1 MVRISDI
8 LKRAKEKEAR
18 EREAREKEQEKERL
32 QSLKKEISPQPE
44 EQKEKKAKAPG
55 VRISPIVMKGAKA
68 ASDEASLELY
78 EEILSFLRK
87 TLKEN
92 VIYESIDAKRISA
105 QIGKIVDQLSLANGK
120 MLMLALTKDSK
131 DENYLLCHSINV
143 CIFSIEIGLGL
154 GYEKPKLME
163 LGVST
168 LFHDMGMPKHLRL
181 VNQPRKLSA
190 GEYNEVKG
198 HPLKGAEILK
208 KVKHLDE
215 IAVDV
220 AHQHHERID
229 GSGYPHDLKEES
241 INEYAR
247 IAGLVDAYEAMT
259 HRRAYRDEF
268 SAFEAVREILSNK
281 KAFTSKLIKILIE
294 RMGIFPVGSVVE
306 LGTKEIAEVAR
317 LNHVIPLRPVVRII
331 YEAGGKEPQEEKI
344 LDLAAHPTIHIKKG
358 LRKSELKT
366 PPSEGGEEKR

>member
-18 EREAREKEQEKERL
+18 EREAREKGRL

-44 EQKEKKAKAPG
+44 EQKEKEAKAPG
-55 VRISPIVMKGAKA
+55 VRISPVVMKGAKA

-78 EEILSFLRK
+78 EEVVSFLRK
-87 TLKEN
+87 ILKEN
-92 VIYESIDAKRISA
+92 VIYDAVDAKQIAA
-105 QIGKIVDQLSLANGK
+105 QIEKIVDQLSLANEK
-120 MLMLALTKDSK
+120 MLMLALIKDSK
-131 DENYLLCHSINV
+131 EENYLLCHSINV
-143 CIFSIEIGLGL
+143 CILSIEIGLGL
-154 GYEKPKLME
+154 GYERPELIE
-163 LGVST
+163 LGVSA
-168 LFHDMGMPKHLRL
+168 LFHDMGMPKYLRL
-181 VNQPRKLSA
+181 VNQPRKLGS
-190 GEYNEVKG
+190 GEYNGVKG

-208 KVKHLDE
+208 RVKHLDE

-229 GSGYPHDLKEES
+229 GSGYPQGLKAES

-247 IAGLVDAYEAMT
+247 IVGLVDAYEAMT

-268 SAFEAVREILSNK
+268 SALEAVREILSNK

-294 RMGIFPVGSVVE
+294 RVGIFPVGSIVE
-306 LGTKEIAEVAR
+306 LDTKEIAEVTR
-317 LNHVIPLRPVVRII
+317 LNHAVPLRPVVRII
-331 YEAGGKEPQEEKI
+331 YEAGGKEPQEKKI
-344 LDLAAHPTIHIKKG
+344 LDLTAHPTIHIKKG
-358 LRKSELKT
+358 LRKSELKI